1 MVRGRMAPTHEKL
14 AGMAARLA
22 HRGCDGNGLSIDA
35 WAGLG
40 CRRLAII
47 DVAGGRQPL
56 ANERADVLAVC
67 NGEIYNHNAIRAE
80 LAGHGH
86 GFRTLSDAEVVPH
99 LYEEYGPDFVERL
112 DGMFAVALWDACRK
126 RLVLARDRLGEKPL
140 YYASTPAG
148 FFFASEPKALLGTGY
163 VDRAPSW
170 LALGR
175 YLQLGYV
182 PPDVSAYEHV
192 HVVPPGGRLVLEN
205 GEVRVDRY
213 WTVAPFVSAPPTE
226 IDVATAAV
234 TVRTLLDRAVQST
247 LTSDVPVGV
256 FLSGGLDSTAVAALA
271 RRAIGP
277 SLNTLSLGFDTPAFD
292 ESRHAA
298 AAARALGTRHHT
310 VTITPSLFLE
320 GLRGLVPLL
329 DEPVADPALVPTYLL
344 AREARTHVKVALV
357 GEGSDELFGGYPT
370 YLGALLA
377 RRYGRLP
384 HAMQRLGAAVGAR
397 LGASA
402 GNTTMRYMARR
413 FLETTAMSPVARHQ
427 AWVGCFRPETLA
439 ALVTPGGPLQQ
450 PPDMPPAP
458 AGRTELDMLLALDLT
473 GYLPGD
479 LLVKLDRATMAVSLE
494 GRAPF
499 LDHHLVEFV
508 CRLPTTLKIRGV
520 TGKVVLR
527 HAVADIV
534 PPWVLR
540 RTKRGLTTPLAPWIA
555 GPLLPFVRAT
565 LGRLPSGI
573 VRRNAVR
580 DLLES
585 HLARTRDNR
594 REIWALVMLQLWLEQ
609 YQAPGTVA

>member
-1 MVRGRMAPTHEKL
+1 MVRGRTAPSHERL

-22 HRGCDGNGLSIDA
+22 HRGCDGNGQSIDD

-67 NGEIYNHNAIRAE
+67 NGEIYNHAALRAE
-80 LAGHGH
+80 LASRGH
-86 GFRTLSDAEVVPH
+86 GFRTRSDAEVVPH
-99 LYEEYGPDFVERL
+99 LYDEHGLDFVEWL
-112 DGMFAVALWDACRK
+112 DGMFAVALWDAPRK

-148 FFFASEPKALLGTGY
+148 FFFASEPKALLGTGHI
-163 VDRAPSW
+163 DRTPNWPA
-170 LALGR
+170 LAR
-175 YLQLGYV
+175 YLHLGYI
-182 PPDVSAYEHV
+182 PTDATAYEHV
-192 HVVPPGGRLVLEN
+192 RVVPPGGRLVFED
-205 GEVRVDRY
+205 GQVRVDRY
-213 WTVAPFVSAPPTE
+213 WTVAPFISAPPIETGM
-226 IDVATAAV
+226 ATAAT

-271 RRAIGP
+271 RRVIGP
-277 SLNTLSLGFDTPAFD
+277 SLGTFSIGFDTPAFD
-292 ESRHAA
+292 ESGPAA
-298 AAARALGTRHHT
+298 AAARALDTRHHA

-329 DEPVADPALVPTYLL
+329 DEPIADPALVPLYLL
-344 AREARTHVKVALV
+344 AREARAHVKVALV

-377 RRYGRLP
+377 RRYERLP
-384 HAMQRLGAAVGAR
+384 RCVRRLGSAAGGR

-402 GNTTMRYMARR
+402 GNTTLRYLARR
-413 FLETTAMSPVARHQ
+413 FLETTALPPVARHH
-427 AWVGCFRPETLA
+427 AWVGCFRPEALA
-439 ALVTPGGPLQQ
+439 ALATPGGPLRK
-450 PPDMPPAP
+450 PVEMPPALD
-458 AGRTELDMLLALDLT
+458 ARSELDTLLALDLT
-473 GYLPGD
+473 SYLPGD

-499 LDHHLVEFV
+499 LDHHLVEFA
-508 CRLPTTLKIRGV
+508 CRLPAALKLRGV

-527 HAVADIV
+527 QAVADLV
-534 PPWVLR
+534 PPSVLR
-540 RTKRGLTTPLAPWIA
+540 RTKRGLTTPLASWIA

-565 LGRLPSGI
+565 LARLPSGI
-573 VRRNAVR
+573 VRREAVR
-580 DLLES
+580 ELLEV
-585 HLARTRDNR
+585 HLARKRDNR

-609 YQAPGTVA
+609 YESPESIA